1 MIKFETIGAIT
12 LSKNN
17 PVIVSETEVA
27 NYTFLTYEGSPYLIM
42 NDVNGDDAFV
52 EDITFA
58 AGEYLNGVDVKSLD
72 GLKLIVD
79 GKHITGGV
87 ASLAKDTVLVVGEG
101 GKLKTGSAPES
112 GVYFK
117 VTDTGIILTEA
128 AVKVKVFVA

>member
-52 EDITFA
+52 QDITFA
-58 AGEYLNGVDVKSLD
+58 AGEKLNGVDVKSLD

-79 GKHITGGV
+79 GKHIAGV
-87 ASLAKDTVLVVGEG
+87 GSLAKDTVLVVGEG

-117 VTDTGIILTEA
+117 VTDTGIRLTEA

>member
-72 GLKLIVD
+72 GFKLIVD

-87 ASLAKDTVLVVGEG
+87 GSLEKDTVLVIGEG
-101 GKLKTGSAPES
+101 GKLETGVAPES

-117 VTDTGIILTEA
+117 VTDKGIRLTEA